1 MFLLP
6 HGLYRF
12 HSSFLHLVLLIST
25 SILVIHHTA
34 QTPRSLHVDGEYNKA
49 PSPDSMRFSQKCHR
63 HSQIGT
69 TFASPT
75 EPRLLSRLRPPR
87 LSVRAQT
94 EPLESACCTMKQD
107 RHNRLRRA
115 HETASSTRDLRP
127 DTQTRI
133 QPSLTMQ
140 RPEYARP
147 CGMPRHLK
155 RAECELT
162 SAGIRD
168 FTWAFYSYLPSPER
182 SIERCSEPGWRVGLS
197 SRGHTGIPAHA
208 LLEWKEGISLPEGT
222 LQGCG
227 CVCCF
232 TPIHSRAISS

>member
-1 MFLLP
+1 MVLLP

-25 SILVIHHTA
+25 SILAIHHTA
-34 QTPRSLHVDGEYNKA
+34 QTPRSLHVDGEHNKA

-107 RHNRLRRA
+107 RHNRLRRRE
-115 HETASSTRDLRP
+115 HEHTKRHPQPEASGLTHKHESNHRRQCSGP
-127 DTQTRI
+127 NTQG
-133 QPSLTMQ
+133 P
-140 RPEYARP
+140 AV
-147 CGMPRHLK
+147 GHG
-155 RAECELT
+155 T
-162 SAGIRD
+162 SSAQD
-168 FTWAFYSYLPSPER
+168 AN
-182 SIERCSEPGWRVGLS
+182 
-197 SRGHTGIPAHA
+197 
-208 LLEWKEGISLPEGT
+208 
-222 LQGCG
+222 
-227 CVCCF
+227 
-232 TPIHSRAISS
+232 